1 MPEELTFEKIT
12 GNGCAVNRDHWAVTA
27 TALVVDAPRNQ
38 LLADS
43 GFSENKD
50 RGVGGCDRADLL
62 QYRSQSL
69 TYTNDF
75 ASVVTDR
82 RVIGNHGRYT
92 HEISC
97 IIAKI
102 RDRRLSKLQ
111 RREWYAQRQ
120 F

>member
-1 MPEELTFEKIT
+1 M
-12 GNGCAVNRDHWAVTA
+12 AA
-27 TALVVDAPRNQ
+27 TALVMDAPRDQ
-38 LLADS
+38 LLADPS
-43 GFSENKD
+43 FSANED
-50 RGVGGCDRADLL
+50 RSVGGCHRTDLL
-62 QYRSQSL
+62 QNRTQSL

-111 RREWYAQRQ
+111 RRECYAQRE